1 MHDLLMNLLTPFL
14 LSLIVA
20 LGIGLIVGMERE
32 FENISGKEHFA
43 GMRGFAIISMLG
55 CIITFLAVKFNI
67 NILLVVAPGIFIFIS
82 VFHYSKI
89 QKGNFGIL
97 TELSLALVF
106 FLGVLSGLHYIKEA
120 LAAAVIVSTLLTLK
134 TKFRETLGRITQD
147 ELFAFIKFIILSLL
161 LLPFLPDKSYG
172 PGAIINPRSIG
183 FVIVIVSSLS
193 FVGYFIIKFFGA
205 EKGILFTA
213 FFGGTFSSTAVTWVF
228 SNRSK
233 ENENLSTQYATGI
246 IIACTVMFARVLV
259 VAGLFNTSVLIWL
272 LIPCGLMVL
281 SSSAFAYFLKR
292 KCKLPARF
300 ELIQLGNPLDITN
313 ALLFGIQYVAIT
325 LFVYYANIYLGTKG
339 LLVTGFISGLAD
351 VDAINISMSK
361 PGLTQID
368 PSMAAI
374 VILLAI
380 VSNTI
385 FKMGQAY
392 LKGSIVL
399 RKQVMIGLAPS
410 IIIALL
416 SIAGIYLKINI

>member
-1 MHDLLMNLLTPFL
+1 MHDLLNNLLTPFL

-43 GMRGFAIISMLG
+43 GMRGFAIMSMLG

-67 NILLVVAPGIFIFIS
+67 NILLVVALGIFIFIS

-89 QKGNFGIL
+89 QKGNFGIV

-106 FLGVLSGLHYIKEA
+106 FLGVLSALHYIKEA
-120 LAAAVIVSTLLTLK
+120 LAVAVIISTLLALK

-161 LLPFLPDKSYG
+161 LLPFLPDQSYG
-172 PGAIINPRSIG
+172 PGEIINPRSIG
-183 FVIVIVSSLS
+183 FIIVIVSSLS

-233 ENENLSTQYATGI
+233 ENENLSTQYATGV
-246 IIACTVMFARVLV
+246 IIACAVMFARVLV
-259 VAGLFNTSVLIWL
+259 VAGLFNTSVFRWL
-272 LIPCGLMVL
+272 LIPCSLMMV
-281 SSSAFAYFLKR
+281 SNSIIAYVLKR
-292 KCKLPARF
+292 KAFSPITSAP
-300 ELIQLGNPLDITN
+300 IQLGNPLDVSN
-313 ALLFGIQYVAIT
+313 ALLFGIQYVSIT

-339 LLVTGFISGLAD
+339 LLIMGFISGLAD

-361 PGLTQID
+361 LSLTQIT
-368 PSMAAI
+368 PAIAAI
-374 VILLAI
+374 IILLALL
-380 VSNTI
+380 SNTF
-385 FKMGQAY
+385 FKIGQTY
-392 LKGSIVL
+392 FKGSKEL
-399 RKQVMIGLAPS
+399 RKKVLIGLTPS
-410 IIIALL
+410 VIIALL
-416 SIAGIYLKINI
+416 SIAGIYLKTST